1 MKKSNSGEI
10 IVRILCFALG
20 VLLTVSSTPSAK
32 HKILTIISPELDFF
46 ITISSSVNY

>member
-20 VLLTVSSTPSAK
+20 VLLSVSAVL
-32 HKILTIISPELDFF
+32 IRDRFF
-46 ITISSSVNY
+46 TGDKSGVESDVTATERTEE